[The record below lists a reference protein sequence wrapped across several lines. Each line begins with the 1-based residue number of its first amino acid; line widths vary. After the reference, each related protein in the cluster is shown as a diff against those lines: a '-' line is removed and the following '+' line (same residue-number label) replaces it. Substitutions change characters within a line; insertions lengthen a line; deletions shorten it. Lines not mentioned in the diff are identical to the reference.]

1 MKFYKIRF
9 TESDI
14 YGQPILSG
22 RLILTIMNFINYHQM
37 KKEEINKKVLTPT
50 DNQEEEVN
58 WPVVIGIIATMIIIV
73 LVLNFA

>member
-1 MKFYKIRF
+1 
-9 TESDI
+9 
-14 YGQPILSG
+14 
-22 RLILTIMNFINYHQM
+22 M